1 MNARWVSTT
10 FAAPLTEDTTALVA
24 RCAAMF
30 AEAGSGMA
38 IEPSPLG
45 PVPTIRAGLDLVE
58 VAGVERAG
66 LVIDSWNFSFS
77 DDGWHVLEEVPL
89 DRIAYLQFADA
100 LAPATTDRMDEA
112 LNRRAM
118 PGDGVLELDRF
129 ASTLRQRGFDGVV
142 SVQVLSNELRRLPL
156 ADFARRAHDAAAPYW
171 MD

>member
-1 MNARWVSTT
+1 
-10 FAAPLTEDTTALVA
+10 
-24 RCAAMF
+24 
-30 AEAGSGMA
+30 
-38 IEPSPLG
+38 
-45 PVPTIRAGLDLVE
+45 
-58 VAGVERAG
+58 
-66 LVIDSWNFSFS
+66 
-77 DDGWHVLEEVPL
+77 
-89 DRIAYLQFADA
+89 
-100 LAPATTDRMDEA
+100 MDEA